1 MYIHVCPWN
10 ENVLFFFN
18 FVVSVLGIERK
29 VCNVD
34 IDDKKIKL
42 LILNL
47 SLHGGNRDITL
58 SWLRFAMVN
67 WGVVRVWFNLLY

>member
-1 MYIHVCPWN
+1 M
-10 ENVLFFFN
+10 
-18 FVVSVLGIERK
+18 ERK

-42 LILNL
+42 LIQNL
-47 SLHGGNRDITL
+47 SLYGGNRNITL